1 MGVDTQMKSKRV
13 FSIALLSASFLI
25 GRLSFA
31 PEDELQKN
39 LQEQSTAGQE
49 NKPKELQRDQNLEN
63 IRRQNDIDRLQQDLD
78 RIKRQHPQLSPAERT
93 QALEIQRQLD
103 QLRNDQQLQR
113 LKNQQELERIQREPD
128 RSRLQQQLDELQRR
142 QRIDSLQDQL
152 RRNQVERDLNRLQQ
166 QPILRPG
173 LGPILRPGRR

>member
-1 MGVDTQMKSKRV
+1 MKNKRV

-25 GRLSFA
+25 GGLSFA
-31 PEDELQKN
+31 AEDELQKN

-49 NKPKELQRDQNLEN
+49 NKPKELQREQNLEN

-78 RIKRQHPQLSPAERT
+78 HIKRQHPQLSPAERT

-113 LKNQQELERIQREPD
+113 LKNEQELERIQREPD

-152 RRNQVERDLNRLQQ
+152 RRNQAERDLNRLQQ